1 MTKTKER
8 PILFN
13 GPMVRAILA
22 GKKTQTRRP
31 LKPQPGPAPEGEYFD
46 AYRGGKRGVSG
57 EHSASGA
64 CFWTNDNKQVLAF
77 WAEPP
82 AAVGDVLW
90 VRETWQKFDQDADS
104 VPLDRLGPASPTKGI
119 HNGRSITWRA
129 AYLADGQHVDLELGE
144 VKWQPSIHMPRWAAR
159 IFLRVTDVRVQ
170 RVQDITEEDA
180 RAEGMQEPSVVQAIG
195 GGDVTERR
203 VFARL
208 WSSVYGASSW
218 ERDEWVW
225 ALTFERVD
233 PTR

>member
-13 GPMVRAILA
+13 GPMLRAILA
-22 GKKTQTRRP
+22 GKKTQMRRP

-46 AYRGGKRGVSG
+46 AYRGGELGASGKR
-57 EHSASGA
+57 SASGA

-82 AAVGDVLW
+82 AAVGDLLW
-90 VRETWQKFDQDADS
+90 VRETLRRDPATDEWNYAECVAPVELDADDPNVGAMIS
-104 VPLDRLGPASPTKGI
+104 WAHHKEGDVCT
-119 HNGRSITWRA
+119 
-129 AYLADGQHVDLELGE
+129 
-144 VKWQPSIHMPRWAAR
+144 SIHMPRWAAR

-180 RAEGMQEPSVVQAIG
+180 RAEGMQEPSVAQAIG

-233 PTR
+233 PPR